1 MVLSVRRSY
10 RGLARADTVGVWR
23 RHVRDWLTDTTAIST
38 ERVCDVTLAC
48 SEALANSAEH
58 AYRNCDDVDSMTLD
72 LDYDPATMTIEIVI
86 GDQGQ
91 WMPPEPDSCNEFR
104 GRGLPLIRMLSDA
117 CKIDGG
123 RQGTTVRLTFCD
135 CPPAR

>member
-1 MVLSVRRSY
+1 MVSSVRRSY
-10 RGLARADTVGVWR
+10 RGLAIPDTVGVWR
-23 RHVRDWLTDTTAIST
+23 RHVRDWLTDTTAISA

-58 AYRNCDDVDSMTLD
+58 AYRDRDGADSMTLE
-72 LDYDPATMTIEIVI
+72 LAYDPAKMTIEIVI

-91 WMPPEPDSCNEFR
+91 WMPPESHSHNAFR

-123 RQGTTVRLTFCD
+123 SHGTTVRLRFCG
-135 CPPAR
+135 CPPAQ